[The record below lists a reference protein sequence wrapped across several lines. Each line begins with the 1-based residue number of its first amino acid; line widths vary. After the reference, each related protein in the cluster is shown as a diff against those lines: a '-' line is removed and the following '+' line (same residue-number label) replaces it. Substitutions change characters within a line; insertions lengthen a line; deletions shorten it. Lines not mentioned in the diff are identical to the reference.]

1 MMNNKRI
8 FFRFL
13 FGGAAALA
21 AVVLAANFTKITAA
35 PPDDTRMILEH
46 THRTYISPPCYEQ
59 AQKTNHIAESTLGE
73 ARTHFLQPRVS
84 LYRAVLAADSNN
96 AFRLAAR
103 KTGHSKRKVGL
114 VRETGTGYREHQA
127 QEAGLRCRSDSGA
140 AFSRK

>member
-73 ARTHFLQPRVS
+73 ARTHSYSPESACTEQSLQPIQITLS
-84 LYRAVLAADSNN
+84 AWL
-96 AFRLAAR
+96 
-103 KTGHSKRKVGL
+103 
-114 VRETGTGYREHQA
+114 
-127 QEAGLRCRSDSGA
+127 QEKLGIQKGKWDW
-140 AFSRK
+140 